1 MEQRAIVI
9 VLDSLG
15 VGALP
20 DAAAFG
26 DEGSNTLKHILERMP
41 GLRVPN
47 LRALGLGLL
56 MGAQDAVRADAGYGK
71 MRERSCGKDTT
82 TGHWEM
88 SGVILDKPFPTFPN
102 GFPKAFLDEFSART
116 RRPVIGNCTASGTE
130 IIQRLGKQAVEEGAL
145 IVYTSADSVFQ
156 IAAHEDLV
164 PVEQLYQYC
173 ETARKILHGRHS
185 VGRVIARP
193 FTGEEG
199 NFVRTPRRHDFS
211 MEPPSVTMLDQL
223 KEAGKDVIA
232 VGKIRDIFAGRG
244 ITEAVS
250 TSGNE
255 EGIQRTV
262 EYLDRDFEGLCFV
275 NLVDF
280 DMLYGHR
287 RDVDGYARA
296 LSYFDGKLPEIM
308 GKMRE
313 EDILMIT
320 ADHGCD
326 PAYTATTDHTRE
338 YTPFLMYTP
347 SKRNFPPENFG
358 TFLSFARIG
367 ATVLQYFNIVPK
379 FENP

>member
-1 MEQRAIVI
+1 MERRAIVI

-47 LRALGLGLL
+47 LRALGLGRL

-156 IAAHEDLV
+156 IAAHEEV
-164 PVEQLYQYC
+164 VSVEELYGIC
-173 ETARKILHGRHS
+173 RTAREMLSGELA

-193 FTGEEG
+193 FIGREG
-199 NFVRTPRRHDFS
+199 QYVRTANRRDFS
-211 MEPPSVTMLDQL
+211 LEPTGRTMLDAVQ
-223 KEAGKDVIA
+223 EAGMSVLS
-232 VGKIRDIFAGRG
+232 VGKIFDIFAGRG
-244 ITEAVS
+244 VTQAHL
-250 TSGNE
+250 THGNA
-255 EGIQRTV
+255 EGERKTLELAQTN
-262 EYLDRDFEGLCFV
+262 FAGLLYV

-287 RDVDGYARA
+287 RDVEGYGHA
-296 LSYFDGKLPEIM
+296 LEHFDETLGQLLEMLRPHDLLIVT
-308 GKMRE
+308 G
-313 EDILMIT
+313 
-320 ADHGCD
+320 DHGCD
-326 PAYTATTDHTRE
+326 PAFSGTDHTRE
-338 YTPFLMYTP
+338 YVPVLMVGGARGLL
-347 SKRNFPPENFG
+347 SERE
-358 TFLSFARIG
+358 SFADVA
-367 ATVLQYFNIVPK
+367 ATVCKHIGVPWSVGK
-379 FENP
+379 PMC